1 VGCFTQI
8 HGVSCGFTTILQSCG
23 FADLRRMPVFRHS
36 TLNQGFDPEIR
47 HSTLNQGFDP
57 KDALF
62 RQSQDACFQ
71 ALDPESGIF
80 LAGSRSLLRIHAK
93 LPSSA
98 DSRRILAD
106 SHGFSRAVP
115 RDSRQVAKFSRF
127 LPGHAVCWLW
137 RSLRVAAGGNLSSV
151 RAVLPMLPGF
161 GRRLCHAFL
170 RIYEFTV
177 FLRIADLDSAIHAFL
192 RIQVCQSLP
201 ILPDS
206 RACYSRSFL
215 WIPQIL
221 PSFSR
226 LPKQA

>member
-23 FADLRRMPVFRHS
+23 FADLSRMPVFRHSTLNQGFDPEIRHS

-127 LPGHAVCWLW
+127 LPGHAVCCGFTPTFGCGCCWVDTAVPVSSCGGW
-137 RSLRVAAGGNLSSV
+137 RFRLS
-151 RAVLPMLPGF
+151 G
-161 GRRLCHAFL
+161 
-170 RIYEFTV
+170 
-177 FLRIADLDSAIHAFL
+177 
-192 RIQVCQSLP
+192 
-201 ILPDS
+201 
-206 RACYSRSFL
+206 
-215 WIPQIL
+215 
-221 PSFSR
+221 
-226 LPKQA
+226 